1 MRDINQIPSKAR
13 SLWQEDRR
21 IATYPPLDKDLIVDV
36 VIVGGGITGLVSA
49 YLLAKEGKKIA
60 LLEAGSLLE
69 GTTGYT
75 TAKISSQHGP
85 IYKEIMKIHGK
96 EKAKLYYEA
105 NEEALKYIRKLQE
118 EENIACDLTT
128 EDAYLYT
135 TNDKNLEILE
145 KEEQAYDALGINGG
159 EATAEVDLP
168 YTVKKALVLRNQA
181 QFDPVKFLQ
190 GLLPSIKNNGG
201 WIFEHT
207 RAVSVKGSDEPTVKT
222 EKGHKIKC
230 KDVLVSSHFP
240 FNDEQGAYFS
250 RLHAQRSYSI
260 AVKPV
265 KTPPKGMYLTVDSP
279 SRSLRQATD
288 PNGEPLL
295 LIGGQGHTAGKNDD
309 STFANYEAL
318 KNYGEEEFG
327 IASIPYRWSA
337 QDLVSLDNVPYIG
350 QMITGKKHVWV
361 ATGFAKWGMSNGVV
375 AALLLKDLIL
385 EKENRYAAL
394 FDPTRT
400 ELKKGA
406 SSFIKENTDVAKELV
421 KGKAHREDKT
431 VEELERDEGS
441 IVVHNGKKA
450 GAYRDKAGNIHVIKP
465 TCTHMGCDVEWNDAE
480 RSWDCPCHGSRFS
493 YTGSVIEGPV
503 VKSLKKME
511 K

>member
-1 MRDINQIPSKAR
+1 MRDINQIPSEAR

-105 NEEALKYIRKLQE
+105 NEKALKYIRKLQE

-361 ATGFAKWGMSNGVV
+361 ATVLPNG
-375 AALLLKDLIL
+375 A
-385 EKENRYAAL
+385 
-394 FDPTRT
+394 
-400 ELKKGA
+400 
-406 SSFIKENTDVAKELV
+406 
-421 KGKAHREDKT
+421 
-431 VEELERDEGS
+431 
-441 IVVHNGKKA
+441 
-450 GAYRDKAGNIHVIKP
+450 
-465 TCTHMGCDVEWNDAE
+465 
-480 RSWDCPCHGSRFS
+480 
-493 YTGSVIEGPV
+493 
-503 VKSLKKME
+503 
-511 K
+511 